1 MKYMKGI
8 IKEKTCNYSDLIV
21 LLKLRTRYFL
31 TN

>member
-1 MKYMKGI
+1 MRDLTMSIY
-8 IKEKTCNYSDLIV
+8 EKTCNYNDLIV